1 MDFAWDPVKAAANVQ
16 KHQVSFEEARSVFS
30 DPLAITFEDD
40 EHSELE
46 ERELIIGYSDRNR
59 LLLVCF
65 TERKDGIRLISAR
78 PVTRLERQDYE
89 TQ

>member
-1 MDFAWDPVKAAANVQ
+1 MDFAWDPVKATANVQ